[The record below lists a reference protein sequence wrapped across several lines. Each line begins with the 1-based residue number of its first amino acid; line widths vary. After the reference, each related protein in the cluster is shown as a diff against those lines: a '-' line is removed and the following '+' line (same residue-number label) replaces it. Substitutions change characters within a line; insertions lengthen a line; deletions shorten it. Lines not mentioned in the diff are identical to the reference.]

1 MPTQINENE
10 IELIKDFLK
19 ERGYTSTL
27 ECFIK
32 EDNYKKV
39 ERKNAKKKKIEV
51 YAESKFTKYLKTSR
65 EKIIKYTK
73 LEDSYKLLE
82 KKYKTILQCARQS
95 FSISINCLELLKDIK
110 NGNNKDN
117 LEEIIEDYKSQI
129 GKYHK
134 ILMNDTWD
142 ETTRTVNE
150 AIIKEH
156 KNNLKKAINE
166 KNNDKIQEIL
176 LSLRIY
182 SLQIQPDL
190 RKNLIEELVDN
201 DILNIKENNSVQY
214 ILDLLN
220 IQSYNIRHAVL
231 SFLSI
236 IASLTKGVEYL
247 SSIDNSILE
256 KTIEIMKTTEDGQ
269 VLQRFCIAFIQKMS
283 VKESNIQSFL
293 KYGLID
299 WFIKLI
305 LRSKNNQIHIF
316 CLDFSSALIAN
327 ILQSNVTLDFLEKNI
342 AVCKNLIETFLK
354 MIKEK
359 IHSSVLMHFLICLN
373 LLNIEKFKTI
383 NEECQLNEK
392 IKEFIEFY
400 ENIDVV
406 TENEKFEKKTVLD
419 LCNSLFN
426 NNNKESNNDEGGY
439 ENKFKEFENEQR
451 ELIFESF
458 QDEIS

>member
-1 MPTQINENE
+1 MPTQMNENE

-134 ILMNDTWD
+134 IIMNDSWD
-142 ETTRTVNE
+142 ENTKTINE
-150 AIIKEH
+150 AVMIEH
-156 KNNLKKAINE
+156 KNNLKTGKDE
-166 KNNDKIQEIL
+166 KNNDKIIEIL
-176 LSLRIY
+176 LSLRVY
-182 SLQIQPDL
+182 ALQIQPEL
-190 RKNLIEELVDN
+190 RRNLVDELIEN
-201 DILNIKENNSVQY
+201 DILFIQENNSDKFV
-214 ILDLLN
+214 LDLLN
-220 IQSYNIRHAVL
+220 IHSYSMKHAIL
-231 SFLSI
+231 SLISI
-236 IASLTKGVEYL
+236 ISSTLKGVEYL
-247 SSIDNSILE
+247 NSNGTSIIE
-256 KTIEIMKTTEDGQ
+256 KIMDIVKSTEDGQ
-269 VLQRFCIAFIQKMS
+269 VTQRFAIAILQKMS
-283 VKESNIQSFL
+283 IKENIIKIYL
-293 KYGLID
+293 KNGLID
-299 WFIKLI
+299 WINKL
-305 LRSKNNQIHIF
+305 LERSRTNEVHIF
-316 CLDFSSALIAN
+316 CLDFASALIAN
-327 ILQSNVTLDFLEKNI
+327 MLQCSFVLDFLEKNM
-342 AVCKNLIETFLK
+342 VPCKSLMENFLG

-359 IHSSVLMHFLICLN
+359 IPTSVLMHILICLKYLGKN
-373 LLNIEKFKTI
+373 RFKKVKD
-383 NEECQLNEK
+383 ECK
-392 IKEFIEFY
+392 FIERIKDFNEY
-400 ENIDVV
+400 YNNIKPS
-406 TENEKFEKKTVLD
+406 TEFEKLDKNTILD
-419 LCNSLFN
+419 LSESLFN
-426 NNNKESNNDEGGY
+426 IKEDTKEINY
-439 ENKFKEFENEQR
+439 ESKFQEYDNLQKIIVFEC
-451 ELIFESF
+451 F